1 MSSARGEWF
10 SGAFTRRLLLN
21 RSITLSRLSFMAM
34 DATETLSKFHL
45 NRPPQLR
52 VGFRTN
58 RLVIQKCLLALKLQ
72 EISLDTK
79 HKFGCLCLRMA
90 PSSTSVRWQHLV
102 QLTALI
108 CLVLPT
114 ARCLDGNGTEGK
126 LSEGAQDIEWDQT
139 LQIKS
144 NHDILILFISHTKNS
159 QLVLHQAPDES
170 YSLKKLR
177 QELLVTRQYD
187 RISRPVKNHLTTT
200 KVDMRI
206 TINEFVDLD
215 TVNSMLV
222 TDAWF
227 HITWRDEFLS
237 WDPNDYQQLK
247 QVHMNP
253 NEIWKPDIVLIN
265 TAYQDNLINIFTESE
280 VLVNS
285 TGDVT
290 WITMGLLRSKCQVW
304 AHDYPFTIRPIN
316 CRLTFCSLIYQ
327 SHEVNITTPG
337 NEFYLAGPWFVNP
350 RVTFINVS
358 GERYE
363 KYYDA
368 YGTYSFES
376 LTVQLKRRDNAM
388 PMIIRV
394 PTLAAIVLTLCM
406 WFLPINWPVRIHLA
420 LVAMLIQLF
429 LILYVGLQLGVNAV
443 GLSRPVSYLRDDLFL
458 TCLALTMTLAFRR
471 LLALADWLPPVPYF
485 LSSLLSGRVASLLC
499 FGINSNDYARKPLA
513 PANQSKSIGNPFG
526 SRTITPKRLPSGG
539 SSSSHLGDQVSLVDD
554 EMGRQGDGSSGL
566 GSGAGST
573 SLEIPC
579 EAVANG
585 LDQVVYL
592 SGGQYEWM
600 QMIIFC
606 DRVMFVFYALFM
618 IPRLVSWW
626 ADKYRI
632 KQLASRAYTWESICE
647 TRYLQLVG
655 FYDEGWL
662 KRDSTDQKI
671 AFPSPLCIG
680 VAPV

>member
-1 MSSARGEWF
+1 MSIGNSRF
-10 SGAFTRRLLLN
+10 SVQMSPSRSFSTLRLAQ
-21 RSITLSRLSFMAM
+21 IA
-34 DATETLSKFHL
+34 AI
-45 NRPPQLR
+45 
-52 VGFRTN
+52 VY
-58 RLVIQKCLLALKLQ
+58 LVCLPKAN
-72 EISLDTK
+72 
-79 HKFGCLCLRMA
+79 
-90 PSSTSVRWQHLV
+90 
-102 QLTALI
+102 
-108 CLVLPT
+108 
-114 ARCLDGNGTEGK
+114 CLDGNATE
-126 LSEGAQDIEWDQT
+126 
-139 LQIKS
+139 
-144 NHDILILFISHTKNS
+144 
-159 QLVLHQAPDES
+159 APDES
-170 YSLKKLR
+170 PSLKKLR
-177 QELLVTRQYD
+177 QELLITRQYD
-187 RISRPVKNHLTTT
+187 KVSRPVKNHLTQT

-227 HITWRDEFLS
+227 HISWRDEFLS

-247 QVHMNP
+247 QIHMNP

-290 WITMGLLRSKCQVW
+290 WITMGLLRSKCPIW
-304 AHDYPFTIRPIN
+304 AYDYPFTIRPVN

-350 RVTFINVS
+350 RLQFINIT

-363 KYYDA
+363 KYYDS

-376 LTVQLKRRDNAM
+376 LTVQLKRRDNAL

-394 PTLAAIVLTLCM
+394 PTLAAILLTLCM

-420 LVAMLIQLF
+420 LMAILIQLF
-429 LILYVGLQLGVNAV
+429 LILYIGLQLGVNAI
-443 GLSRPVSYLRDDLFL
+443 GLARPVSYLRDDLFL
-458 TCLALTMTLAFRR
+458 TCLALTTTLVFRR

-485 LSSLLSGRVASLLC
+485 LSSLLSGPIAKLLC
-499 FGINSNDYARKPLA
+499 FGINSNDYVKKPSMI
-513 PANQSKSIGNPFG
+513 ANQSKSMTNPFG
-526 SRTITPKRLPSGG
+526 SRTISPKRLVSGG
-539 SSSSHLGDQVSLVDD
+539 SSSHLGDQVSLVDD
-554 EMGRQGDGSSGL
+554 DNGNSMGRQDASSGL

-573 SLEIPC
+573 SLDIPC
-579 EAVANG
+579 DAMANS

-600 QMIIFC
+600 QIIIFC

-618 IPRLVSWW
+618 IPRL
-626 ADKYRI
+626 
-632 KQLASRAYTWESICE
+632 T
-647 TRYLQLVG
+647 
-655 FYDEGWL
+655 
-662 KRDSTDQKI
+662 
-671 AFPSPLCIG
+671 
-680 VAPV
+680 